1 MARLHEMNETRIGV
15 VPLHAPCIPAN
26 VLEDLHLLQSLRVS
40 LAECLHGEGFDL
52 RTGVW
57 MSAVA

>member
-1 MARLHEMNETRIGV
+1 M
-15 VPLHAPCIPAN
+15 
-26 VLEDLHLLQSLRVS
+26 LEDLHLLQSLRVS
-40 LAECLHGEGFDL
+40 LAECLHCEGFDL